1 MESISQKNSNELLNN
16 QDINEDINDIGLPK
30 SSLQSFLKGFLS
42 DKKIRGDK
50 NIIPMLDKISRLY
63 VYHLSSFGAKICTD
77 CGKKTLNLEHIFEA
91 LKTMKFD
98 EHIEKLVKDVKDINN
113 GEIDTLKYDQ
123 LEEEKKKENENLKQL
138 INKKKKRGG
147 RKKKYFES
155 EEERAKMKEIAAT
168 AARTSVDFF
177 MKKLLS
183 ERCQKISMLPRH
195 LPGSD

>member
-1 MESISQKNSNELLNN
+1 MESLSPKNSNELLNN

-98 EHIEKLVKDVKDINN
+98 EHIEKLVKDVKDN
-113 GEIDTLKYDQ
+113 GSGHSYLIQHSAGSGKSNSIAWLAHRLSGLHDGKDEKIFQSVIVVTDRRVLDNQLQDTIYQFDHVEGVVQKILTTDYVRDQ
-123 LEEEKKKENENLKQL
+123 LK
-138 INKKKKRGG
+138 
-147 RKKKYFES
+147 
-155 EEERAKMKEIAAT
+155 A
-168 AARTSVDFF
+168 
-177 MKKLLS
+177 
-183 ERCQKISMLPRH
+183 
-195 LPGSD
+195 